1 MFDLSPLTDRCHSR
15 RIENFQYEWSFGQ
28 LRTRCLSLDVA
39 MYGMNPVA
47 HPDRLQFENIYK
59 VNTEGILGPYKW
71 LSGFWSTARIK
82 S

>member
-15 RIENFQYEWSFGQ
+15 RIENFRYEWFSGQ
-28 LRTRCLSLDVA
+28 QRICRLSLDVV

-71 LSGFWSTARIK
+71 LSGFRSTARIK